1 MRNDSSYDYILNY
14 IIDKHIRNYRQE
26 FHFYRNYSLLRAI
39 WNVDIAAT
47 KSRLQK
53 EIIFT
58 IWDRLNYICD
68 FDSDKNFVQKVMS
81 DEEVPIDRQMHLRI
95 QQFLNDIELDYKL
108 EHFRLDQE
116 IEWWQIY
123 KTDPPCRS
131 M

>member
-1 MRNDSSYDYILNY
+1 MRNDSSYDYNLNY

-47 KSRLQK
+47 KSRFQK

-116 IEWWQIY
+116 IEW
-123 KTDPPCRS
+123 
-131 M
+131 

>member
-1 MRNDSSYDYILNY
+1 MRSYAPYDYILNY
-14 IIDKHIRNYRQE
+14 IIDKHIQNYRKE
-26 FHFYRNYSLLRAI
+26 FHFFRNYCLLRAI
-39 WNVDIAAT
+39 WNVDMEKKT
-47 KSRLQK
+47 RFQK

-68 FDSDKNFVQKVMS
+68 FDSNKNFVKKVMS
-81 DEEVPIDRQMHLRI
+81 DDDVPIDKQMHLRI